1 MAHAGSNVFLGALK
15 GETGWVEC
23 RQRIS
28 MLAYFLSNGSFFLFY
43 KVRIISA
50 ALALSHS
57 GANAF
62 EISIPSELTYNKSV
76 DVVSQT
82 PK

>member
-15 GETGWVEC
+15 GGTGWVEC
-23 RQRIS
+23 KQRTSI
-28 MLAYFLSNGSFFLFY
+28 LASFLSNCSFLFY
-43 KVRIISA
+43 KVRLISA
-50 ALALSHS
+50 ALVLSHS

-62 EISIPSELTYNKSV
+62 EISIHSELTYDKSV
-76 DVVSQT
+76 DVVCQT

>member
-1 MAHAGSNVFLGALK
+1 MV
-15 GETGWVEC
+15 
-23 RQRIS
+23 
-28 MLAYFLSNGSFFLFY
+28 FFLFY

-50 ALALSHS
+50 DFALSHS
-57 GANAF
+57 GAHAF
-62 EISIPSELTYNKSV
+62 EISTSSELTYDKSV

>member
-1 MAHAGSNVFLGALK
+1 MV
-15 GETGWVEC
+15 
-23 RQRIS
+23 
-28 MLAYFLSNGSFFLFY
+28 FFLFY

-50 ALALSHS
+50 AFALSHS
-57 GANAF
+57 GVHTF
-62 EISIPSELTYNKSV
+62 EISISSELTYDKSV